1 MARRRL
7 DTDVAIVGAGTA
19 GLAAWR
25 EVRKRNRDALLIDPG
40 PLGTT
45 CARVGCMPSKLL
57 IEAANAFHRRLTMD
71 EFGIQGGTSLH
82 IDLPA
87 ALARVRRLRDE
98 FVAGTQQITEA
109 AGPALLRARARLL
122 GPNRLAVGDAEV
134 HARRIVLAPGSRP
147 IIPGPWRAVEA
158 SRLLT
163 TDTLF
168 EQRDLPERMAVLG
181 AGAIGLE
188 LAQALARLG
197 IEIHVFDLAASL
209 PAVNDPAI
217 GEPLLACLGN
227 ELQLHLGARADLT
240 PAPGGLVVSNGR
252 IEVAVEQALIA
263 IGRRPAIDD
272 LGLETLGVPLDD
284 QGLPPVHRETLQVAD
299 LPVFLAGDANAD
311 RAILHEAADE
321 GHIAGIN
328 AAGDRPEAFCRRT
341 PMSIVFTDPNL
352 ARVGQVPQGADPG
365 LVIGEVDFGRQG
377 RARAAQQ
384 AYGRLRVYADATSG
398 RLRGAEMCIPA
409 GEHLVHVLGLA
420 IHRQLG
426 VHDLLGM
433 PFYHPVLEEGLRS
446 ALRDAAG
453 KLAHCRP
460 VSDLANCPS
469 FDIEALD

>member
-7 DTDVAIVGAGTA
+7 TTDVAIVGAGTA

-25 EVRKRNRDALLIDPG
+25 EVRKRGREALLIDPG

-57 IEAANAFHRRLTMD
+57 IEAANAFHRRLVLD
-71 EFGIQGGTSLH
+71 EFGIQGGTSLN
-82 IDLPA
+82 IDLPT
-87 ALARVRRLRDE
+87 ALARVRRLRDG
-98 FVAGTQQITEA
+98 FVAGTRRSTEA
-109 AGPALLRARARLL
+109 VGAALLRERASLL
-122 GPNRLAVGDAEV
+122 GPDRLAVGDCEV

-147 IIPGPWRAVEA
+147 IIPGPWRALAA

-197 IEIHVFDLAASL
+197 IEIHVFDLAPAL
-209 PAVNDPAI
+209 PAVVDPVI
-217 GEPLLACLGN
+217 GESLLACLGQ
-227 ELQLHLGARADLT
+227 ELRLHLGAEAELT
-240 PAPGGLVVSNGR
+240 PTADALRVTNGTVD
-252 IEVAVEQALIA
+252 VAVERALVA
-263 IGRRPAIDD
+263 VGRRPAIDG
-272 LGLETLGVPLDD
+272 LGLETLGVPLDEH
-284 QGLPPVHRETLQVAD
+284 GLPPVHPETLQVAN
-299 LPVFLAGDANAD
+299 LPVFLAGDANAA

-328 AAGDRPEAFCRRT
+328 AASDSPEAFCRRT

-352 ARVGQVPQGADPG
+352 ARVGEVPQDADQG
-365 LVIGEVDFGRQG
+365 VVIGEVDFSRQG
-377 RARAAQQ
+377 RARAAQH
-384 AYGRLRVYADATSG
+384 AYGRLRVYAEPKTG
-398 RLRGAEMCIPA
+398 RLHGAEMCVPA
-409 GEHLVHVLGLA
+409 GEHLVHLLGLA
-420 IHRQLG
+420 IHRQLS

-453 KLAHCRP
+453 KLDSRRP
-460 VSDLANCPS
+460 ASDLANCPS